1 MATSTKSLAFSA
13 QYVAA
18 VHIICSLAAFL
29 VPLGLTLYYHYHEV
43 VKNEFFS
50 YPDEWFPSVSATIGD
65 WYPERAAFQYLIAL
79 AATPRMLV
87 LMLWFSLSG
96 SKKPSVVITTI
107 IGVLRTALCGG
118 WVYVTSTDDHDM
130 HDVFMIAYLLMN
142 APWFIMTSKYSPPNA
157 SASRVRKC
165 GSFLFVGTVF
175 PLIYWY
181 IQHKFKRIPG
191 AYTIY
196 AFFEWSLIFWD
207 VLFDSALYFDFQPMR
222 LNFHVADSPIKSVSS
237 GVVPK
242 SHEDDKKY
250 TYAKAASSS
259 LKKKTEYEPVCS
271 KSHIL
276 SSFIQFSSETYLAYI
291 FWSVITSLGLL
302 IWYFPLW
309 HMGISG
315 YEASIL
321 VQLSPFLLAIPF
333 LRQLTFRA
341 PFIPLSL
348 TLTGVAAYLV
358 TDPVYRLFTVAF
370 AVFNGCLGWSS
381 VFSKSKDSP
390 VLLERRITTFLLGLI
405 ASSVAKYSFFS
416 NNPIW
421 PILNE
426 RNGGKQPL
434 ALGLGVLA
442 TLGFALC
449 SSGSKLPEAS
459 PPETSKDSSAFASI
473 FGLGSTLFGL
483 HTLLCDST
491 ILISWAWDGYP
502 IRGPQPY
509 PHGAI
514 SIIVALLAIIMAPR
528 LYRSFSFMLFG
539 FVASCYGS
547 YVFYLKHG
555 WESYLGGLVLSSYV
569 LISAFPSIRF
579 AVASSPSKVFG
590 GAFLVY
596 SLYAFAHVW
605 VVAYE
610 FVPGGSVLREK
621 TSYLLIALAV
631 GLFCPLLGYS
641 SFSSKKRSTG
651 VKANTEETHA
661 IKRGF
666 KKSIIIATYL
676 AFMAL
681 KYANMYKPPYDY
693 TPYHPDEKIFTAGI
707 WTIHFGLDDYMW
719 GAENRIRDVVRD
731 MELDVFGL
739 LESDTQRLIM
749 GFRDLTQFL
758 SHDLGMYADYG
769 PGPDKHTWGATLF
782 SKFPIVNSTHHL
794 LPSPYGELA
803 PAIHATLDVY
813 GELVDVVVSHNGQY
827 ENALDRHLQSTEL
840 SRIMKESTRP
850 LVFLGYVVSHVGE
863 EPQTILTRGNGMLD
877 IEPADFDRWCQYIL
891 YRGVKR
897 IGYARLHRSTV
908 TDTELQTGKFQ
919 VASDLG
925 ANVRIAAEKIP
936 ESHRYPTKF
945 EGKGINGHY
954 YDNNNVIHEPWYYD

>member
-1 MATSTKSLAFSA
+1 MAKTASSLAFSA
-13 QYVAA
+13 QYVA
-18 VHIICSLAAFL
+18 IIHSVFSLAAF
-29 VPLGLTLYYHYHEV
+29 VIPLGLTLYYHYHEV

-79 AATPRMLV
+79 TATPRL
-87 LMLWFSLSG
+87 LALLLWLSVTG
-96 SKKPSVVITTI
+96 SKKPSAVITTF

-118 WVYVTSTDDHDM
+118 WVYVTSTDDHNM
-130 HDVFMIAYLLMN
+130 HDVFMISYLLTN
-142 APWFIMTSKYSPPNA
+142 IPWFILTSKYSPPNA
-157 SASRVRKC
+157 NAYRVRKC
-165 GSFLFVGTVF
+165 GSFLFVGTIF

-196 AFFEWSLIFWD
+196 AFLEWSLIFWD
-207 VLFDSALYFDFQPMR
+207 VLFDSALYFDFQPLR
-222 LNFHVADSPIKSVSS
+222 LNFHVADNSIKSISS
-237 GVVPK
+237 DIVPK
-242 SHEDDKKY
+242 SQGEDNQY

-259 LKKKTEYEPVCS
+259 LKKTGEDKSVCS
-271 KSHIL
+271 KTHIL

-291 FWSVITSLGLL
+291 FWSVLTSMGLL

-321 VQLSPFLLAIPF
+321 VELSPFLLAIPF
-333 LRQLTFRA
+333 VKKLTFGA
-341 PFIPLSL
+341 PLVPLSL
-348 TLTGVAAYLV
+348 TLVGVAAYLV

-381 VFSKSKDSP
+381 LLSSSKHSP

-426 RNGGKQPL
+426 SNGGRQPV
-434 ALGLGVLA
+434 ALVFGVLA

-449 SSGSKLPEAS
+449 SSGSKNSQTSSPENGKNPS
-459 PPETSKDSSAFASI
+459 FASI
-473 FGLGSTLFGL
+473 FGLGSTLFAL

-491 ILISWAWDGYP
+491 ILISWSWDGYP
-502 IRGPQPY
+502 IKGPQAY
-509 PHGAI
+509 PHGAV
-514 SIIVALLAIIMAPR
+514 SIIVALLAIVVAPR

-539 FVASCYGS
+539 FVASCAGS

-555 WESYLGGLVLSSYV
+555 WQSYLGGLVLSSYV
-569 LISAFPSIRF
+569 LISAFPSFRF
-579 AVASSPSKVFG
+579 AVSSSPAKIFG
-590 GAFLVY
+590 GGFLVY
-596 SLYAFAHVW
+596 SLYSFAHVW

-610 FVPGGSVLREK
+610 FVPGGFMLREK

-631 GLFCPLLGYS
+631 GLFCQLLGYS
-641 SFSSKKRSTG
+641 SFSSKKHPAG
-651 VKANTEETHA
+651 INANAEETHA

-666 KKSIIIATYL
+666 KKSIVL
-676 AFMAL
+676 AACLGFMAI
-681 KYANMYKPPYDY
+681 KYAIMYKPPYDY
-693 TPYHPDEKIFTAGI
+693 TPYHPDEKVFTAGI

-719 GAENRIRDVVRD
+719 AAEHRIRDVVRD
-731 MELDVFGL
+731 IELDVFGL

-749 GFRDLTQFL
+749 GFRDLTQLL
-758 SHDLGMYADYG
+758 SHDLGMYSDYG
-769 PGPDKHTWGATLF
+769 PGPDKHTWGAALF

-813 GELVDVVVSHNGQY
+813 GELIDVIVSHNGQY
-827 ENALDRHLQSTEL
+827 ENALDRQLQSTEL

-850 LVFLGYVVSHVGE
+850 LVFLGYVVSNAGE
-863 EPQTILTRGNGMLD
+863 EPHTILTRNNGMLD

-919 VASDLG
+919 VTSNLG
-925 ANVRIAAEKIP
+925 ANIRIASENIP
-936 ESHRYPTKF
+936 ETHRYPTKF
-945 EGKGINGHY
+945 EGTGVNGHY
-954 YDNNNVIHEPWYYD
+954 YDNNQVIHEPWYYD